1 MTTTE
6 FRPRC
11 CRKATLG
18 NKIHNL
24 DGSNFADTFSQGG
37 IPGLGVLQHRR
48 LVSSDPDLG
57 DWARRKFWS
66 VVIPNERVEAGS
78 GVE

>member
-24 DGSNFADTFSQGG
+24 DGSNFADTFGQGG
-37 IPGLGVLQHRR
+37 IATLRRR
-48 LVSSDPDLG
+48 LVDLVQEIAAVG
-57 DWARRKFWS
+57 K
-66 VVIPNERVEAGS
+66 N
-78 GVE
+78 